1 MFLMKTHTILKRMR
15 DMMTHAGVIYIDH
28 EYYRYIEFIFC
39 YLYQVIAL
47 KTTIKTLNL
56 IIFVGELCKQKSKQL
71 LGVDNSFIAE
81 GLPFENS
88 TGQNEKKNTQTKY
101 FFGHIYA
108 QFILCKEC
116 AILTDIFYC
125 IYIAIAEV
133 GRLNYLV
140 IF

>member
-1 MFLMKTHTILKRMR
+1 MGIMEKDQRHCLLFYKVSEQRTKNEIINSFYN
-15 DMMTHAGVIYIDH
+15 A
-28 EYYRYIEFIFC
+28 
-39 YLYQVIAL
+39 AL